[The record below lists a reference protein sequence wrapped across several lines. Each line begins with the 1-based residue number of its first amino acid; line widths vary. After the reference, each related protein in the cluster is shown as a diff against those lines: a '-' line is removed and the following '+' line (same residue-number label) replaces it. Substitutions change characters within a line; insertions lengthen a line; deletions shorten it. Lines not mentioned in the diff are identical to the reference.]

1 MLYLTAYSVYAKI
14 LSMARRI
21 DVLGPTQVE
30 TLQNVV
36 VDQATKEYGH
46 IRKAIGSANMMKT
59 IGTIGAFAGWA
70 IFAGATAAMPFVTAP
85 TALALHALSSSSE
98 AVGKVSALL
107 AGTGV
112 IKGMKN
118 NRELS
123 VKKMATR
130 FGFELAA

>member
-1 MLYLTAYSVYAKI
+1 
-14 LSMARRI
+14 MARRI